1 MGVVVAWFFVFVIVL
16 GIPTSSLAKGITTKI
31 TITGTDLPKP
41 IEITEPD
48 ALDKFDVWSGPGT
61 FMNEVE
67 GTDGFIIE

>member
-31 TITGTDLPKP
+31 TITGTDLPAP
-41 IEITEPD
+41 VEITD
-48 ALDKFDVWSGPGT
+48 RAVLDRFNVWSGPGT
-61 FMNEVE
+61 FVNEVE